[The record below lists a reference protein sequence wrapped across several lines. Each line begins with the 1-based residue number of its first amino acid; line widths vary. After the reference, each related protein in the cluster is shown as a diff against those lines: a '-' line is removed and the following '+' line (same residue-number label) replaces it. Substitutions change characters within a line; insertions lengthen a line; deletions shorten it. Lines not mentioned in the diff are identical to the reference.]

1 MTTKI
6 KSSLTSLNGEAENLQ
21 NSKNSTQTTMDSKPF
36 FNTQWSKAPRKEKVY
51 DPISKTVPDQSQK
64 LATIMNKYSVG
75 MPTTGFRK
83 IHSENPENDFGI
95 NPKKLDYVEIQRYL
109 ENNKKR
115 LQQLQE
121 KQLEFQQNYAQ
132 SQKQIDER
140 NQQLLEAAETI
151 RQSQLAKP

>member
-1 MTTKI
+1 M
-6 KSSLTSLNGEAENLQ
+6 
-21 NSKNSTQTTMDSKPF
+21 
-36 FNTQWSKAPRKEKVY
+36 
-51 DPISKTVPDQSQK
+51 ISVLIQ
-64 LATIMNKYSVG
+64 
-75 MPTTGFRK
+75 
-83 IHSENPENDFGI
+83 
-95 NPKKLDYVEIQRYL
+95 KKLDYVEIQRYL

-151 RQSQLAKP
+151 RQAQLAKP